1 MGKFK
6 EMMIDEETFSPTPLP
21 AHLRAAITIMAA
33 DPHLVCKA
41 LPHVDID
48 HQEVKWDEIFKNEF
62 DNGQKAAIYFA
73 KALATNKVDGV
84 DPFTLAAEMNQKLRG
99 AVLRGLAIHW
109 GLAA

>member
-6 EMMIDEETFSPTPLP
+6 EMMIDEDTFSPTPLP
-21 AHLRAAITIMAA
+21 AHIRAVITIMAA

-48 HQEVKWDEIFKNEF
+48 HQEIKWDEVFKNEF
-62 DNGQKAAIYFA
+62 DGGQKAAISFA
-73 KALATNKVDGV
+73 KALAMGKIDGA
-84 DPFTLAAEMNQKLRG
+84 DPFILANEMNQKLRG

>member
-1 MGKFK
+1 LGKFK
-6 EMMIDEETFSPTPLP
+6 EMMIDEDAFSPTPLP

-48 HQEVKWDEIFKNEF
+48 HQEVKWDEILKNEF
-62 DNGQKAAIYFA
+62 DSGQKTALSFA
-73 KALATNKVDGV
+73 KAIAINKVEGMDPFNLAT
-84 DPFTLAAEMNQKLRG
+84 EMNPKLKA

-109 GLAA
+109 GLAS

>member
-1 MGKFK
+1 LGKFK
-6 EMMIDEETFSPTPLP
+6 EMMIDEDAFSATPLP

-62 DNGQKAAIYFA
+62 DPGQKSALCFA
-73 KALATNKVDGV
+73 KAIALNKVEDT
-84 DPFTLAAEMNQKLRG
+84 DPFLLAMEMNQKLRA
-99 AVLRGLAIHW
+99 AVLRGLAISW